1 MSARRRLAVAAALTA
16 LAAATGGPAAS
27 AMPGMPGM
35 DHGGAATA
43 PSGPRVSVG
52 YAAFATPH
60 LDVVA
65 GDTVTWTNDSARAHD
80 VVADDQSFDSG
91 RLVVGDSFARRF
103 DQDGTFTYLC
113 SLHPF
118 MTGEIDVHSVVLD
131 RPADR
136 AGSGKPFVLS
146 GRVAAGISGSVT
158 IEGDDGSGFRRA
170 TTAAVAPDGTFRTAV
185 VPAATTSYRAVAG
198 DRRSAAV
205 QLLVLDHAVAV
216 TATRR
221 GSATALAVHVTPA
234 APGATVVLQLA
245 LRDRFGWWPAQRAR
259 LDRSSTARFVVARR
273 SAAPARVLL
282 TLPDGATE
290 LARSRT
296 VHVGLM
302 R

>member
-1 MSARRRLAVAAALTA
+1 VIRAALLGGLAAVLA
-16 LAAATGGPAAS
+16 LAPGAGAAG
-27 AMPGMPGM
+27 MPGMPGM
-35 DHGGAATA
+35 DAGGGDGPA
-43 PSGPRVSVG
+43 PKGISIGF
-52 YAAFATPH
+52 AAFATPRI
-60 LDVVA
+60 DIIA
-65 GDTVTWTNDSARAHD
+65 GDAVRWSNDSARSHD
-80 VVADDQSFDSG
+80 VVAADGSFDSG
-91 RLVVGDSFARRF
+91 RVFQGEAFAHRF
-103 DQDGTFTYLC
+103 TAAGTVSYFC